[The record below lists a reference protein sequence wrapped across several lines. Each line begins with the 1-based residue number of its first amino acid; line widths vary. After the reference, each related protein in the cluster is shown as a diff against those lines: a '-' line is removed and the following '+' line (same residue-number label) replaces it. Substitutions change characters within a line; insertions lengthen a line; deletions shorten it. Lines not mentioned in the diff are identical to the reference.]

1 MIYICLTGP
10 HPSCRHGAMEPPPEA
25 SSGQVPE
32 AGSGQALQGRGRNSI
47 FLSYLP

>member
-10 HPSCRHGAMEPPPEA
+10 HPSPPEA